1 MSETFELAGF
11 TLEVHGRQFPDAEDY
26 WDANWLFVT
35 CICRAPGSSV
45 KANGSFVCI
54 DEIADLLRIL
64 EELHSGVQTE
74 CVLKCMEPELSLSFE
89 TVSLGKLRF
98 IVELTPDNIQQFHK
112 VSFDIDQSYLLPA
125 INQCKSILQK
135 HPIKDDAT

>member
-11 TLEVHGRQFPDAEDY
+11 TLEVHGRQFPDAKDY
-26 WDANWLFVT
+26 WDANWLLVT
-35 CICRAPGSSV
+35 CSCRALGSSV
-45 KANGSFVCI
+45 KANGLFVRI
-54 DEIADLLRIL
+54 DEIAGLLKML
-64 EELHSGVQTE
+64 EELHSGVQAA
-74 CVLKCMEPELSLSFE
+74 CVLDCMEPELSLSFE
-89 TVSLGKLRF
+89 TVSPGKLRF

-135 HPIKDDAT
+135 YPIKDDAI